1 MPFIIQLSAIM
12 RPVLQEQTA
21 KPVKTVNTVRIAPKT
36 EEAAVCAN
44 NSRPS
49 KQKPSLGMVLKI
61 LLSHLE
67 TTYSCGLLLSGR
79 FLHDVEIRPY
89 ILLIFN
95 SLISPVFTSF
105 RIMFSSLFKLLILV
119 RNFSQKSIAS

>member
-1 MPFIIQLSAIM
+1 MPFTIQLSAIM

-49 KQKPSLGMVLKI
+49 KQKPSQGMVFKI
-61 LLSHLE
+61 LLAHL
-67 TTYSCGLLLSGR
+67 
-79 FLHDVEIRPY
+79 
-89 ILLIFN
+89 N
-95 SLISPVFTSF
+95 SLIPAVYCYAGD
-105 RIMFSSLFKLLILV
+105 SSRMLKYVLI
-119 RNFSQKSIAS
+119 FY